1 MENCLMPVLAKH
13 LGLELGERFRIRI
26 DGHVNELTE
35 FWFTEKD
42 LLYNTPPDKKG
53 ISGVRP
59 ASDQTV
65 AGLLHGNY
73 EVVKLN
79 WTPKLGEH
87 YWYVTLTSDTNYPQ
101 TAYGEMRENVLGLLN
116 LIHGNYF
123 KTQEEAEAK
132 KREFVAIIKAMY
144 LSKKRFK
151 AMYLSQKRFREK
163 ILPLLALF

>member
-1 MENCLMPVLAKH
+1 MPVLAKH

-65 AGLLHGNY
+65 TGLLHGNY
-73 EVVKLN
+73 EVVKMK
-79 WTPKLGEH
+79 WKPKVGEN

-116 LIHGNYF
+116 LIHKNYF

-132 KREFVAIIKAMY
+132 KREVVAGLQGLY
-144 LSKKRFK
+144 LSVKQ
-151 AMYLSQKRFREK
+151 LEK
-163 ILPLLALF
+163 ILPQINK